1 MDEALVK
8 DALSGDR
15 TAFNCLIEKYQSR
28 VYGLAYHIT
37 GNFADAE
44 DLTQEA
50 FIRAYLDLHQLREPN
65 KFANWLYQ
73 VTRNICRMC
82 SLRSPTPSA
91 YGLRKQVSNA
101 RALEFL
107 QDAVARQSVSSPAE
121 QVEVAEMQDSVRNVI
136 ATLPENEQLT
146 VTLYYMDGLT
156 YREIADFMG
165 VSQSTV
171 KRRLRASRK
180 KLKEELIIM
189 VQDTFQEHKPTPEF
203 TEKVSRK
210 IDSLIGMLGIG
221 QPNLTIEFLAV
232 GNSAVPALIDVL
244 DDESQGIE
252 KVREATNIVGRFGD
266 ERAVEP
272 LLKSVHSEDLD
283 LRLAS
288 VVSLGSTGD
297 RRAIEPLKRA
307 LSDENLKVALAAAD
321 SLALEFAE
329 EEGIQFLLQ
338 RLEKHHCSRAA
349 NTLVRMMEP
358 EAIEPLK
365 RALSAE
371 DKHFRTY
378 AACLL
383 SSWAYASGKEIVTD
397 APVKEIMIE
406 TLKNEEPSPWLG
418 YVADGLIASG
428 CADELL
434 KIAEERTDDEFRKA
448 VNDSLARVGDYEAFQ
463 LLFMRL
469 SAPDDEVRH
478 RAAVILGQIGNKAAV
493 EPLTCL
499 LEDEKEYVRLAAITA
514 LGKLRYRRVM
524 PELIDLLEN
533 GSKFYRSEAAK
544 ALACMG
550 DEGLEYVEK
559 ALNDGDMWVRW
570 GAVFGLGL
578 SKNPEAIG
586 LLESALNDEHPVVR
600 RYAASALSKVATKN

>member
-1 MDEALVK
+1 LDEVLVK
-8 DALSGDR
+8 NAKGGDR
-15 TAFNCLIEKYQSR
+15 TAFNRLIEKYQSR

-50 FIRAYLDLHQLREPN
+50 FIRAYLDLHQLREPP

-73 VTRNICRMC
+73 LTRNICRMW
-82 SLRSPTPSA
+82 
-91 YGLRKQVSNA
+91 LRKQVSNS
-101 RALEFL
+101 RALEFW

-121 QVEVAEMQDSVRNVI
+121 QVEKAELQDSVRNVI
-136 ATLPENEQLT
+136 AALPEHEQLT
-146 VTLYYMDGLT
+146 ITLYYMDGLT

-171 KRRLRASRK
+171 KRRLRTSRK

-189 VQDTFQEHKPTPEF
+189 VQDSLQEHKPTPEF

-210 IDSLIGMLGIG
+210 IDSLVGMLGIG
-221 QPNLTIEFLAV
+221 QPNLAIEFLAV
-232 GNSAVPALIDVL
+232 GNSAVPALVDVMS
-244 DDESQGIE
+244 DESQSIE
-252 KVREATNIVGRFGD
+252 KLREAANIVGRFGD

-272 LLKSVHSEDLD
+272 LLKTVDSEDLD

-307 LSDENLKVALAAAD
+307 LSDENLNVALAAAD

-349 NTLVRMMEP
+349 STLSRMMEP
-358 EAIEPLK
+358 RAIEPLK
-365 RALSAE
+365 QALSAE
-371 DKHFRTY
+371 DKRSRTY
-378 AACLL
+378 AACYL
-383 SSWAYASGKEIVTD
+383 SSWGYASGKKMVTD
-397 APVKEIMIE
+397 EYAKEIIIE

-418 YVADGLIASG
+418 YIADGLIASG

-434 KIAEERTDDEFRKA
+434 KITEERADDEFRKA
-448 VNDSLARVGDYEAFQ
+448 VNVSLARVGDEEAFQ
-463 LLFMRL
+463 SLLTQL
-469 SAPDDEVRH
+469 SDPDDEVRRH
-478 RAAVILGQIGNKAAV
+478 ATVILGQIGNKAAI
-493 EPLTCL
+493 EPLTSL
-499 LEDEKEYVRLAAITA
+499 LEDETEYVRLAAITA
-514 LGKLRYRRVM
+514 LGKLGHRQVM
-524 PELIDLLEN
+524 PELINLLEN

-544 ALACMG
+544 ALACIG
-550 DEGLEYVEK
+550 DEGLTYVEK
-559 ALNDGDMWVRW
+559 ALSDSDVWVRW

-578 SKNPEAIG
+578 SGNPKSVS
-586 LLESALNDEHPVVR
+586 LLESALDDEHPVVR
-600 RYAASALSKVATKN
+600 RYAASALNKITAKSR